1 MTPSQRLPSSSAAS
15 VPPASAT
22 SRPSGSPTSPR
33 PGDFDVEIV
42 DLKDYPL
49 PLFDAPAS
57 DFWMPTPNEVAA
69 KWQAKLNEFDGY
81 IIVTAEYNRS
91 IPGALKNAIDWAYKP
106 FIKKAVAYVAYGS
119 VGGARAVEHLR
130 NIMVELQAV
139 SVRHGVHIGGSDF
152 VPIMMGQ
159 KTWDD
164 TKGNFDPFTDLLDNL
179 VWWTNATKT
188 ARAADA
194 VGRQGRLSAPKRSG
208 SSPSHPDRGRRLR
221 RRPFAFS
228 AR

>member
-1 MTPSQRLPSSSAAS
+1 VTTKPKIAVIIGSIRPNRQGDK
-15 VPPASAT
+15 PANWIAQLAKD
-22 SRPSGSPTSPR
+22 SGQ
-33 PGDFDVEIV
+33 FDVEIV

-81 IIVTAEYNRS
+81 IVVTAEYNRS
-91 IPGALKNAIDWAYKP
+91 VPGALKNAIDWAYKP
-106 FIKKAVAYVAYGS
+106 FMKKAVAYVSYGS

-152 VPIMMGQ
+152 MPVMMGQ
-159 KTWDD
+159 KKWEEVLPA
-164 TKGNFDPFTDLLDNL
+164 FVPFTKELLDNL
-179 VWWTNATKT
+179 AWWTNATKA
-188 ARAADA
+188 ARESEQIAAKA
-194 VGRQGRLSAPKRSG
+194 A
-208 SSPSHPDRGRRLR
+208 
-221 RRPFAFS
+221 
-228 AR
+228 